1 MIIGLFVITLLG
13 TLALGVPVA
22 FALLL
27 SGVALMLAQGM
38 FDPQIIIQTIIPGA
52 DNFALLAIP
61 FFLLAGEFMLAGGI
75 SKRIVNLAV
84 AWVGHIPGG
93 LGYVVVFA
101 ALIMASLSGSAVA
114 DTAALAAML
123 LPMMKAGGYDPA
135 RSAGLIG
142 AGGVIAPVLP
152 PSVGLILF
160 GIIGNVSI
168 TKLFMAGIVPGL
180 MMALA
185 LIITWNILMR
195 KSGKEGRLKVYPKMP
210 MRERLKETARS
221 GWALMLPVIIIV
233 GLRMGIFTPTEAAV
247 VASVYSL
254 FVGCFIYR
262 EIKLR
267 NFFKLVA
274 NAANMTAVIMLMV
287 AAAMLSAYMITVAN
301 IPTAFA
307 QMLLPLSDSPTLML
321 LVMMGIIILIGM
333 FMDFTPTILI
343 LTPVLLPVVIQAGID
358 PVYFGILFIMNNAI
372 GLLTPPAGNVLNV
385 VRGIAQLPMNQ
396 AIAGVWPFVLA
407 QFIVLFLLVLFP
419 QLVMVPLG
427 WLTS

>member
-1 MIIGLFVITLLG
+1 MIITLFIIILLG
-13 TLALGVPVA
+13 SLALGVPVA

-27 SGVALMLAQGM
+27 SGVVLMVSQGM

-61 FFLLAGEFMLAGGI
+61 FFLLAGEFMLAGGL

-84 AWVGHIPGG
+84 AWVGHVPGG
-93 LGYVVVFA
+93 LGYVVIFA

-123 LPMMKAGGYDPA
+123 LPMMRAGGYDLG
-135 RSAGLIG
+135 RSAGLLG

-180 MMALA
+180 LMALS
-185 LIITWNILMR
+185 LVVTWYILM
-195 KSGKEGRLKVYPKMP
+195 GRTDKIGQLKVFPKVSL
-210 MRERLKETARS
+210 RERWHETRRS
-221 GWALMLPVIIIV
+221 VWALMLPVIIIV
-233 GLRMGIFTPTEAAV
+233 GLRMGLFTPTEAAV
-247 VASVYSL
+247 VAAIYSL
-254 FVGCFIYR
+254 FVGVVIYR

-267 NFFKLVA
+267 HIFELCL
-274 NAANMTAVIMLMV
+274 NAAKLTAVIMLMV

-301 IPTAFA
+301 IPAEFA
-307 QMLLPLSDSPTLML
+307 DMLRPFSDKPMVMLLI
-321 LVMMGIIILIGM
+321 MMVIIIIIGM

-343 LTPVLLPVVIQAGID
+343 LTPVLLPVVVQAGID
-358 PVYFGILFIMNNAI
+358 PVYFGVLFIMNNAI

-385 VRGIAQLPMNQ
+385 VRGIAGLSMNQ
-396 AIAGVWPFVLA
+396 ALVGVWPFVLA
-407 QFIVLFLLVLFP
+407 QFVVLFLLVLFP
-419 QLVMVPLG
+419 QLVMVPLA
-427 WLTS
+427 WLTN